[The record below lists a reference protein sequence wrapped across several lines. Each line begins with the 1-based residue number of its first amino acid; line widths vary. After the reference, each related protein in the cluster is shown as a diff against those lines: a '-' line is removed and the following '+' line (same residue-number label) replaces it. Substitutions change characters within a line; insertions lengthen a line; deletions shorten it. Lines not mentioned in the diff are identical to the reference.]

1 MIGVLPADKPDLLRG
16 AVDPGPMAYG
26 CLTFLIDGD
35 YHRAAHWSVGVEIN
49 PALLGVGY
57 IIERGRSHG
66 PQV

>member
-35 YHRAAHWSVGVEIN
+35 YHRAAHWSVGVEIK
-49 PALLGVGY
+49 LV
-57 IIERGRSHG
+57 RGRSHG